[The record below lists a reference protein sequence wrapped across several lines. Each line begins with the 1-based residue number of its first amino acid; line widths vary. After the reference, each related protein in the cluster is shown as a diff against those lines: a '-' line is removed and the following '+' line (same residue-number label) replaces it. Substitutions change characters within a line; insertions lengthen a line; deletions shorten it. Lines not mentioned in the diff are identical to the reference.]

1 MLLLIAV
8 QTPHNILPDEAFHQL
23 GMVGLDEP
31 AQGAS
36 YCHNPHSMI

>member
-1 MLLLIAV
+1 MLLLIVV
-8 QTPHNILPDEAFHQL
+8 QIPHHILPDEAFHQL

-36 YCHNPHSMI
+36 CCHNLRSMI